1 MEVKLQSGE
10 QIVDLERNGYK
21 IIQNRERFCFG
32 MDAVL
37 LTGFAKVG
45 KGERA
50 LDLGTGTVQYR
61 ILELFQYYLK
71 QKQKDRTL
79 KHWKFSLKV
88 LKWQEE
94 ALCLTTFR
102 TELK

>member
-50 LDLGTGTVQYR
+50 LDLGTGTGIIP
-61 ILELFQYYLK
+61 ILLEA

-79 KHWKFSLKV
+79 KHWKFNLKV

-94 ALCLTTFR
+94 ALYLITFR

>member
-50 LDLGTGTVQYR
+50 LDLGTGTGIIPIFRCILQNILQYR
-61 ILELFQYYLK
+61 PVRHLRQ
-71 QKQKDRTL
+71 
-79 KHWKFSLKV
+79 
-88 LKWQEE
+88 
-94 ALCLTTFR
+94 
-102 TELK
+102 

>member
-1 MEVKLQSGE
+1 MEVKLQPGE

-45 KGERA
+45 K
-50 LDLGTGTVQYR
+50 VK
-61 ILELFQYYLK
+61 EL
-71 QKQKDRTL
+71 
-79 KHWKFSLKV
+79 
-88 LKWQEE
+88 
-94 ALCLTTFR
+94 
-102 TELK
+102 

>member
-50 LDLGTGTVQYR
+50 LDLGTGTGIIPIFLCTLQNIRPYRPVQHLR
-61 ILELFQYYLK
+61 Q
-71 QKQKDRTL
+71 
-79 KHWKFSLKV
+79 
-88 LKWQEE
+88 
-94 ALCLTTFR
+94 
-102 TELK
+102 

>member
-50 LDLGTGTVQYR
+50 LDLGTGTGIMV
-61 ILELFQYYLK
+61 
-71 QKQKDRTL
+71 
-79 KHWKFSLKV
+79 
-88 LKWQEE
+88 E
-94 ALCLTTFR
+94 ALCHIEYWNYSNIT
-102 TELK
+102 